1 MRRALPL
8 AAAVAVLA
16 LVPAGG
22 AGAQCTSS
30 LAWHTTRYQPV
41 ATSAPVP
48 LDRRLGTGVLIR
60 CGVPRAVGPGQVIPR
75 VSVYAI
81 RGVRPQVALALRPA
95 KPVLY
100 VSKATPTAAE
110 RRVLD
115 RLRAR

>member
-1 MRRALPL
+1 MRRALVL

-16 LVPAGG
+16 PAGS
-22 AGAQCTSS
+22 AGAQCTPS
-30 LAWHTTRYQPV
+30 LAWHTTRYKPV
-41 ATSAPVP
+41 VTRARIP
-48 LDRRLGTGVLIR
+48 LDRRLGTGVIIR
-60 CGVPRAVGPGQVIPR
+60 CGVPRAAQVVPR

-81 RGVRPQVALALRPA
+81 RGVRPRVALALRPA

-100 VSKATPTAAE
+100 VSNATPTAAE